1 MKLIKESL
9 IGLMIPEGQV
19 AGAATKSSRLDLQA
33 GGREHRGNGGRR
45 LKPEASLYGT
55 PLILPKQFHQLRTKN
70 FNMSLWGPFSVK
82 APWILG
88 SCSP

>member
-33 GGREHRGNGGRR
+33 GGREHAGNSMSL
-45 LKPEASLYGT
+45 LKPQACL
-55 PLILPKQFHQLRTKN
+55 
-70 FNMSLWGPFSVK
+70 
-82 APWILG
+82 
-88 SCSP
+88 